1 MSLPSV
7 EIPLGAM
14 RFNSDSSKLEYW
26 NGSAWFQIHTFSP
39 NLDGGVRGIYGTG
52 GVFPAPTNTLEYI
65 TISSQGN
72 GTDFGDL
79 TEVRFGAPA
88 PSSST
93 RACFGGGQVGAPS
106 YAHPNTIDYVTMA
119 STGNAIDFGDQQHG
133 YNGYGR
139 GCMSSGT
146 RGFFYG
152 DRDEA
157 SIDYI
162 TIASTGNA
170 KDFGDLN
177 EDLGGGPT
185 GGSSQTRGLFCG
197 GYHPSPSLTNRNTI
211 QFITMAT
218 TGNTQDFGDM
228 TTVRGHP
235 GVVGNATRILITSG
249 YTPTHIKSTDKVTIA
264 TGGNATRFGDTSF
277 IGYAKSGE
285 SRPTR
290 GVFLNG
296 STPVSP
302 NLSNVIEY
310 NELATEGDA
319 VDFGDTGRASAWNHC
334 TSNGHGGLG

>member
-1 MSLPSV
+1 M
-7 EIPLGAM
+7 
-14 RFNSDSSKLEYW
+14 
-26 NGSAWFQIHTFSP
+26 
-39 NLDGGVRGIYGTG
+39 
-52 GVFPAPTNTLEYI
+52 
-65 TISSQGN
+65 
-72 GTDFGDL
+72 
-79 TEVRFGAPA
+79 
-88 PSSST
+88 
-93 RACFGGGQVGAPS
+93 
-106 YAHPNTIDYVTMA
+106 
-119 STGNAIDFGDQQHG
+119 
-133 YNGYGR
+133 
-139 GCMSSGT
+139 
-146 RGFFYG
+146 
-152 DRDEA
+152 
-157 SIDYI
+157 
-162 TIASTGNA
+162 
-170 KDFGDLN
+170 N

-185 GGSSQTRGLFCG
+185 GGSSPTRGLFCG

-211 QFITMAT
+211 QFVTMAT

-277 IGYAKSGE
+277 IGYAKSGV
-285 SRPTR
+285 SSATR

>member
-1 MSLPSV
+1 MSLPPV

-14 RFNSDSSKLEYW
+14 RFNSDSQKLEYW

-52 GVFPAPTNTLEYI
+52 GDFPATTNTLEFL

-79 TEVRFGAPA
+79 TSARFGAATPC
-88 PSSST
+88 SST
-93 RACFGGGQVGAPS
+93 RACFGGGNVGAPS
-106 YAHPNTIDYVTMA
+106 YAHPNTIDFVTFS

-139 GCMSSGT
+139 GNMSSGT

-157 SIDYI
+157 TIDYI

-170 KDFGDLN
+170 NDFGDLN
-177 EDLGGGPT
+177 ENTGGGPT
-185 GGSSQTRGLFCG
+185 GGSSPTRGLFCG

-218 TGNTQDFGDM
+218 LGNTQDFGDM

-235 GVVGNATRILITSG
+235 AVAGNSTRILISSG
-249 YTPTHIKSTDKVTIA
+249 YTPTHISSIEKVTIA
-264 TGGNATRFGDTSF
+264 TTGNGTEFGDSTF
-277 IGYAKSGE
+277 DGYAKSGM
-285 SRPTR
+285 SSPTR
-290 GVFLNG
+290 AVFACG
-296 STPVSP
+296 STPSSP
-302 NLSNVIEY
+302 NLSNIIDY
-310 NELATEGDA
+310 NEIATEGNA
-319 VDFGDTGRASAWNHC
+319 VDFGDTGRACAWGHSG
-334 TSNGHGGLG
+334 SNGHGGLG